1 VRCFARRHNP
11 LLGLALALLP
21 LFALAQEWEPVTETD
36 AAAYLIDKSSLVAE
50 GGKKTA
56 RILVTGPDGQSL
68 ATYGSRIQRVVFDCA
83 GGVMALK
90 EYTLYALPGGQ
101 GAVLRTE
108 SYEDA
113 RLDFT
118 RPAAG
123 SVGERLLATA
133 CEP

>member
-1 VRCFARRHNP
+1 MRHFARRRRP
-11 LLGLALALLP
+11 LCGFALLLLP
-21 LFALAQEWEPVTETD
+21 LCALAQDWQPVTETD

-50 GGKKTA
+50 GDRKAA
-56 RILVTGPDGQSL
+56 RILVTGPDGQGL
-68 ATYGSRIQRVVFDCA
+68 ATYGSRIQRVVFDCT
-83 GGVMALK
+83 GGVIALK
-90 EYTLYALPGGQ
+90 EYALYALPGGQ

-118 RPAAG
+118 KPAAG
-123 SVGERLLATA
+123 SVGERLLTAA